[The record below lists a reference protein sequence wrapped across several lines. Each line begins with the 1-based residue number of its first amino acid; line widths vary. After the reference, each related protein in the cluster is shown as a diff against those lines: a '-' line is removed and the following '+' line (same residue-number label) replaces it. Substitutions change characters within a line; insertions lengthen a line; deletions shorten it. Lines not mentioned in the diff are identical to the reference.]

1 METYISKPKYT
12 LATAGYVK
20 LMSIC
25 EKISW
30 RVLRELKIYESG
42 PAVSKMT
49 MKFEPKAPV
58 NVLDAYYPII
68 CASSSNFF

>member
-1 METYISKPKYT
+1 M
-12 LATAGYVK
+12 
-20 LMSIC
+20 
-25 EKISW
+25 
-30 RVLRELKIYESG
+30 ELKIYESG

-49 MKFEPKAPV
+49 MKFETKAPV